1 MCKVFLM
8 NYHIY
13 TEIIKDIL
21 LKISNDKISNVR
33 ISICKMLKKIIINDK
48 CPCNNDKDIYDICK
62 KLYDKNSKSIVNI
75 FKGINK
81 IKFDDLEDNNK
92 EIFTEK
98 FSGNFQ
104 FFENE
109 FNIDINSI

>member
-1 MCKVFLM
+1 M
-8 NYHIY
+8 
-13 TEIIKDIL
+13 
-21 LKISNDKISNVR
+21 
-33 ISICKMLKKIIINDK
+33 
-48 CPCNNDKDIYDICK
+48 
-62 KLYDKNSKSIVNI
+62 YDKNSKSIVNI